1 MSGKVFVNYRQRD
14 AAGNLLPHALVVEAL
29 AERLSVY
36 FGHEA
41 VYFDTTLR
49 IGEPYPAAL
58 RARLLETDV
67 LVVVIHPTW
76 LSDLA
81 DRSGRPRDWVR
92 YEIAIALASSTRL
105 VPVVLTGA
113 GMPLPQDLPPDIRE
127 LAHAQCVELRFG
139 SLADGMQSVVAEIE
153 LVVSPQAPELVT
165 AVEPLRD
172 RSRIG
177 AAIGVFLLSALLGC
191 ANIAVRFVPFPDLPA
206 AWNAALFAGVLTFYL
221 VIILIVS
228 GCKFALR
235 RPMDWL
241 DERLVRTP
249 NRAFVVFGTG
259 VFFLGLC
266 MVMLMLVAT
275 SGLDAGT
282 LLLVV
287 TIGVVAVM
295 SMAVAWLRNQAHAP
309 DWPRRPAEATP
320 FWVRHACV
328 ELETRLQSWNAP
340 LPLVRQQDAQLA
352 LANIRGAVAA
362 MSAPE
367 STRLIAWW
375 RKRSPWVTL
384 THAGLMAAAFV
395 LATVALVLDWVADG
409 PDVLSA
415 LCWLGAVIVIVGSF
429 AGAIAFERGGDRGQI
444 ATITTTIQERLAS
457 LEEQLAVL
465 SRPGLIAAHRL
476 RSNGRT

>member
-1 MSGKVFVNYRQRD
+1 M
-14 AAGNLLPHALVVEAL
+14 
-29 AERLSVY
+29 
-36 FGHEA
+36 
-41 VYFDTTLR
+41 
-49 IGEPYPAAL
+49 
-58 RARLLETDV
+58 
-67 LVVVIHPTW
+67 
-76 LSDLA
+76 
-81 DRSGRPRDWVR
+81 
-92 YEIAIALASSTRL
+92 
-105 VPVVLTGA
+105 
-113 GMPLPQDLPPDIRE
+113 
-127 LAHAQCVELRFG
+127 
-139 SLADGMQSVVAEIE
+139 
-153 LVVSPQAPELVT
+153 T